1 MDPNTALLFAKI
13 NLVASVILAFVTAW
27 YAISTHKI
35 LQEVKHQSDAT
46 VEQSIILAK
55 SVHVS
60 ILAALTNAAGETPI
74 PKLRAILKEFETFLA
89 EMERKGATPLGK

>member
-1 MDPNTALLFAKI
+1 MDPNTVLVFAKI
-13 NLVASVILAFVTAW
+13 NLIASVILAVVTAW

-35 LQEVKHQSDAT
+35 LQEMKYQSDVAIQ
-46 VEQSIILAK
+46 QSTILAK

-89 EMERKGATPLGK
+89 ELEKKGAIPLEK